1 MKSKVDPSKLQG
13 GAVEKAKKAALD
25 APPKAAGS
33 PKAAPKAAAGGD
45 AKKGGDAKAA
55 PAAKAEAKEEAPAK
69 EKKKKEAP
77 AKPAERE
84 IGDVT
89 RLNIKVG
96 KIVKVWE
103 HETAEKLWCEEI
115 DVGEAAPRTIA
126 SGLRAHVTKEEMVG
140 SMVCVL
146 ANLKS
151 RKMMGFE
158 SQGMVLCGTS
168 AAGKVELLQVP
179 AGVQVGERVTFEGT
193 EMGEQ
198 GNPIATPRE
207 EIQFDVCQENPSLDN
222 LIDDPDTPFDETSVG
237 RYMPGYLKYHCND
250 DATITIRHYHEPTC
264 MGHEADYGASL
275 QHLMNAVF
283 TQDFDTSLD
292 DMTDDGAVIQFTY
305 PHKFK
310 NGQCYPIMQL
320 DLSNLQG
327 GAKDPIN
334 LATKYHFRGC
344 PAPGGGGG
352 DTPGTGGGDTPP
364 PPPAATCDEHMVTV
378 LSAQVTT
385 ACCPQ
390 FDPNCGIPDTCSPRC
405 APVFNNFYDSCQ
417 SFIDGVELAAFRDKC
432 TAAGGAAGGGGRG
445 GR

>member
-1 MKSKVDPSKLQG
+1 MAQQRWRPPWRWLHGRSKPSVNSLSALRLFTDVEVEM
-13 GAVEKAKKAALD
+13 AVPE
-25 APPKAAGS
+25 
-33 PKAAPKAAAGGD
+33 AAAQRAMELEEERLTAD
-45 AKKGGDAKAA
+45 AEAHTAKEQLRNLEQQLRERQAFERQSDKYYTYSTA
-55 PAAKAEAKEEAPAK
+55 PHLSAAKHC
-69 EKKKKEAP
+69 
-77 AKPAERE
+77 
-84 IGDVT
+84 
-89 RLNIKVG
+89 
-96 KIVKVWE
+96 WE
-103 HETAEKLWCEEI
+103 LS
-115 DVGEAAPRTIA
+115 TILHHQRCGLSA
-126 SGLRAHVTKEEMVG
+126 S
-140 SMVCVL
+140 SP
-146 ANLKS
+146 
-151 RKMMGFE
+151 
-158 SQGMVLCGTS
+158 
-168 AAGKVELLQVP
+168 LLSP
-179 AGVQVGERVTFEGT
+179 
-193 EMGEQ
+193 
-198 GNPIATPRE
+198 
-207 EIQFDVCQENPSLDN
+207 
-222 LIDDPDTPFDETSVG
+222 
-237 RYMPGYLKYHCND
+237 
-250 DATITIRHYHEPTC
+250 HYHEPTC

-320 DLSNLQG
+320 DLSHLQG

-352 DTPGTGGGDTPP
+352 DTPGTGGGDTPTPP

-385 ACCPQ
+385 SCCPP

-417 SFIDGVELAAFRDKC
+417 SFIDGVELAAFHDKC

-445 GR
+445 R